1 MNNKITNIVYNQN
14 IIKNE
19 QLLNLIINYYNQHNI
34 DIEIFKLNYYI
45 LTKYINNIIH
55 NDFSINLNTIYKL
68 LGFNNIFFAK
78 IYLFKK
84 FIINKDFIINF
95 NKNFINNK
103 YKYKCNIYLTI
114 DCYKK
119 YCLYINNTKSLKLY
133 DNYINLEFIY
143 NKFLE
148 QKLLNKSKYKLYES
162 KNKLFESKDDFNK
175 SKDDFNKTKDDFNKT
190 KDDFN
195 KSKDDFNK
203 SETEFNKTKD
213 DFNKSKDEFNKLKD
227 EFNKSKDEFNNSKDE
242 FNNLNDC
249 MSCNICSLFN

>member
-19 QLLNLIINYYNQHNI
+19 KLLNLIINYYDQHNI
-34 DIEIFKLNYYI
+34 DIDIFKLNYYI

-55 NDFSINLNTIYKL
+55 NDFSINLNIIYKL

-95 NKNFINNK
+95 NKKFINNK

-119 YCLYINNTKSLKLY
+119 FCLYINNTKSLEIY

-148 QKLLNKSKYKLYES
+148 QKLLNKSKDKLYKSKDKLYES
-162 KNKLFESKDDFNK
+162 KDKLYE
-175 SKDDFNKTKDDFNKT
+175 
-190 KDDFN
+190 
-195 KSKDDFNK
+195 
-203 SETEFNKTKD
+203 
-213 DFNKSKDEFNKLKD
+213 SKDEFNKTETEFNESKD
-227 EFNKSKDEFNNSKDE
+227 EFNKSNDEFNESKDE
-242 FNNLNDC
+242 FNKSNDC
-249 MSCNICSLFN
+249 MICNICKLFN

>member
-19 QLLNLIINYYNQHNI
+19 KLLNLIINYYDQHNI
-34 DIEIFKLNYYI
+34 DIDIFKLNYYI

-55 NDFSINLNTIYKL
+55 NDFSINLNIIYKL

-95 NKNFINNK
+95 NKKFINNK

-119 YCLYINNTKSLKLY
+119 FCLYINNTKSLEIY

-148 QKLLNKSKYKLYES
+148 QKLLNKSKDKLYKSKDKLYES
-162 KNKLFESKDDFNK
+162 KDKLYE
-175 SKDDFNKTKDDFNKT
+175 
-190 KDDFN
+190 
-195 KSKDDFNK
+195 
-203 SETEFNKTKD
+203 
-213 DFNKSKDEFNKLKD
+213 SKDEFNKTETEFNESKDEFNESKDEFNKTETEFNESKD
-227 EFNKSKDEFNNSKDE
+227 EFNKSNDEFNESKDE
-242 FNNLNDC
+242 FNKSNDC
-249 MSCNICSLFN
+249 MICNICKLFN